1 MYSEWVFLGLSLH
14 DFLLISVTC
23 CKNFNILN
31 INSQFIFY
39 KVIRSVM
46 IIQKWYRL
54 YKSRIELRMLTA
66 WNIYQTLEYKG
77 EQDQLKLND
86 FFLALIQN
94 HELINPKK
102 KSIQKSSTLDSTDAS
117 LIDDKDSS
125 KSHFV

>member
-1 MYSEWVFLGLSLH
+1 
-14 DFLLISVTC
+14 
-23 CKNFNILN
+23 
-31 INSQFIFY
+31 
-39 KVIRSVM
+39 M

-102 KSIQKSSTLDSTDAS
+102 KSIQKSSTLDSTDMS

-125 KSHFV
+125 KSQKTRLNRNLINHYYLNTKLWKRHLNQRSK